1 MMLYRVIIQTAEENR
16 SGKREFNKTEDTI
29 DDCLDVLRD
38 WVPNIIQRKNIVN
51 IQIARED

>member
-1 MMLYRVIIQTAEENR
+1 MLYRVIIQTAEENR

-38 WVPNIIQRKNIVN
+38 WIPNIIQRKNIVN
-51 IQIARED
+51 MQITRED